1 MKEQPIMILDNRITL
16 ALPPIVLSLIILAL
30 TGCGGTSVVT
40 PPPPPPGTKLSVNP
54 ASITVD
60 AGSATAFTAIFT
72 PAAPTGGSLTWS
84 IVAVDGGTITGDGVY
99 TASSNAGKYSVL
111 ATWTPSLTSKAAIL
125 KGASTVTLL
134 PVPQLDSV
142 ISPSQ
147 VQATGANQSAGADQN
162 GAVVGQGIPSVT
174 STDSGDN
181 TKVLSGFTLSV
192 STCGAGSVC
201 K

>member
-1 MKEQPIMILDNRITL
+1 MKAQPIMILDNRTTL
-16 ALPPIVLSLIILAL
+16 PLPPIVLSLIILAL
-30 TGCGGTSVVT
+30 AGCGGTSIIT
-40 PPPPPPGTKLSVNP
+40 PPPPPGTKLSVSP

-99 TASSNAGKYSVL
+99 TASSNAGKYSIL

-134 PVPQLDSV
+134 AVPQLDSA

-162 GAVVGQGIPSVT
+162 GAVVGQGIPSVA
-174 STDSGDN
+174 STDSGGN
-181 TKVLSGFTLSV
+181 TQVLSGFTLPV
-192 STCGAGSVC
+192 STCGPGSVC

>member
-1 MKEQPIMILDNRITL
+1 MILDNRITP
-16 ALPPIVLSLIILAL
+16 ALPPIVLCLMILAL
-30 TGCGGTSVVT
+30 IACGGTATVP
-40 PPPPPPGTKLSVNP
+40 PPPPPPGTKLSVSP

-84 IVAVDGGTITGDGVY
+84 IVAVDGGTITGEGLY
-99 TASSNAGKYSVL
+99 TASSNAGKYSIL

-125 KGASTVTLL
+125 TGASTVKLL

-147 VQATGANQSAGADQN
+147 VQAAGASQSAGANQN
-162 GAVVGQGIPSVT
+162 GAVVGQGIPSVA
-174 STDSGDN
+174 STDSGGN
-181 TKVLSGFTLSV
+181 TQVLSGFTIPA
-192 STCGAGSVC
+192 STCGSGSVC

>member
-1 MKEQPIMILDNRITL
+1 MSLHNRITL
-16 ALPPIVLSLIILAL
+16 ALPPIVLSLIIFAL
-30 TGCGGTSVVT
+30 TACGGTAVVA
-40 PPPPPPGTKLSVNP
+40 PPPPPPGTKLSVSP

-84 IVAVDGGTITGDGVY
+84 IIAVDGGTINGEGVY
-99 TASSNAGKYSVL
+99 TASSNAGKYSIL

-125 KGASTVTLL
+125 KGTSTVKLL

-142 ISPSQ
+142 ISPSE
-147 VQATGANQSAGADQN
+147 VQATGANQSAGANQN
-162 GAVVGQGIPSVT
+162 GAVVGQGIPSVA
-174 STDSGDN
+174 STDSGGN
-181 TKVLSGFTLSV
+181 TQVVSGFTIPA
-192 STCGAGSVC
+192 STCGSGSVC

>member
-1 MKEQPIMILDNRITL
+1 MILHNRITL
-16 ALPPIVLSLIILAL
+16 AILPIVLSLIILAL
-30 TGCGGTSVVT
+30 TGCGGTAVVI
-40 PPPPPPGTKLSVNP
+40 PPPPPPGTKLSVSP

-84 IVAVDGGTITGDGVY
+84 IVAVDGGMINGEGVY
-99 TASSNAGKYSVL
+99 TASANAGKYSIL
-111 ATWTPSLTSKAAIL
+111 ATWTPPLTSKAAIL

-134 PVPQLDSV
+134 AVPQLDSV
-142 ISPSQ
+142 INPNQ
-147 VQATGANQSAGADQN
+147 VQASGANQLAGANQN

-174 STDSGDN
+174 STDSGGN
-181 TKVLSGFTLSV
+181 TQVLSGFTIPT
-192 STCGAGSVC
+192 STCGPGSVC